1 MRCETKRSASFQVI
15 GIIENVTNNMNDNR
29 VLELRRANPDDDSI
43 GDNLYLR
50 GEGILEEFRNNID
63 FVKKSMNINS
73 DYEEKLIVVLYGY
86 IVASIESY
94 LYFKFYDKI
103 INADYFEE
111 NGCLIEKWVESD
123 EYFSK
128 QKVALKD
135 ILNRNFSYFSTK
147 YLKEII
153 YHKIEKIKPMYKAVL
168 NVQFKQEDMD
178 WLGNAIEIRHD
189 CVHRAGYNKEG
200 IKIRLEKSD
209 LEQLINNSIIFIDFI
224 ESEMNK
230 Q

>member
-1 MRCETKRSASFQVI
+1 
-15 GIIENVTNNMNDNR
+15 MNDNR

-86 IVASIESY
+86 VVASIESY

-111 NGCLIEKWVESD
+111 NGGLIEKWVESD

-128 QKVALKD
+128 HKVPLKD
-135 ILNRNFSYFSTK
+135 ILNRNFSYFSTQ

-153 YHKIEKIKPMYKAVL
+153 YHNIAKIKPIYKAVL

-209 LEQLINNSIIFIDFI
+209 LEQLINNSITFIDFI